1 MTSKRD
7 YYDILEVPRNAS
19 EEDIRRAY
27 RRKAMDYHPD
37 RNKRPDAEAKF
48 KEVNEAYQVLADT
61 GKRTQYDRFGHAG
74 VNGQTG
80 GARGFDGFD
89 GFGGFGDIFDSFFGD
104 VSGRRRRGPHRGR
117 DIETKV
123 VMPFEEAAFGA
134 EREVEVNRIE
144 RCSECSGSGSA
155 LGSTPDTCATCRG
168 MGQVRQNQQT
178 VFGAFSQVAACPACK
193 GRGTTITN
201 PCGHCHGH
209 GTERRKRR
217 ISVKIP
223 AGVESGMQVR
233 LTSEGD
239 SSPDGGQSG
248 NLYLTIAVNPH
259 PFFRRDGDNLLY
271 DLPVSFP
278 EAALGAE
285 LEVPSLNGPENL
297 KIPAG
302 TQPSAVFRIRGKG
315 IPHVNTGRRGDL
327 LVSVK
332 LEVPISVD
340 TEQRRLLEELARHDT
355 PEDEDGGGRQKGLFD
370 KIKDVFD

>member
-1 MTSKRD
+1 MRIGARRWTTTLTATSAPTPKPSSKRSTR
-7 YYDILEVPRNAS
+7 PTRCSPTRGSAPSTTAS
-19 EEDIRRAY
+19 A
-27 RRKAMDYHPD
+27 
-37 RNKRPDAEAKF
+37 
-48 KEVNEAYQVLADT
+48 
-61 GKRTQYDRFGHAG
+61 TQAST
-74 VNGQTG
+74 VKP
-80 GARGFDGFD
+80 GAHVA
-89 GFGGFGDIFDSFFGD
+89 SMAPMASAA
-104 VSGRRRRGPHRGR
+104 SGTSSTPSSATSQAAARRGPHRGR

-155 LGSTPDTCATCRG
+155 PGSTPDTCATCRG

-259 PFFRRDGDNLLY
+259 PFFRARRR
-271 DLPVSFP
+271 
-278 EAALGAE
+278 
-285 LEVPSLNGPENL
+285 
-297 KIPAG
+297 
-302 TQPSAVFRIRGKG
+302 QPSIRS
-315 IPHVNTGRRGDL
+315 PCVL
-327 LVSVK
+327 SPSCL
-332 LEVPISVD
+332 
-340 TEQRRLLEELARHDT
+340 
-355 PEDEDGGGRQKGLFD
+355 GGRA
-370 KIKDVFD
+370 